1 VPEVGAQ
8 KAYTPDETVELIT
21 NYRNTHAAEY
31 ADNSI
36 NVVNL
41 KGVYTGDITN
51 KYASFYEKNL
61 AVTPVLS
68 DLLSGTLSGIG
79 LGEGNAWSGAYGA
92 AWGLLSDPAGTSDQL
107 VNGVVGL
114 SKNSWGSF
122 MDITEANQTK
132 SAMAI
137 LYDMQGNSEASAA
150 IRAQSDIEFVLNF
163 LPANRAKT
171 LAELGAGR
179 KLESVGPCNGDCRP
193 VSVAG
198 EGAKAT
204 GAAEVPATS
213 ATARVGLREDLAAQA
228 GIPRNMVEAPANV
241 WGKSIDDIQQSFKMD
256 GAKLTYVPPKTG
268 TSGNAQVYKVEGGT
282 TGIKEIQY
290 SPSTVDASV
299 KSVHVG
305 EYYKITYVD
314 GSKAKVIDPA
324 TYRPTFQVSSKP
336 IYDANTTYLNPQGQ
350 KVKFNPA
357 TNAWISE

>member
-1 VPEVGAQ
+1 MLAKQGVAPDALTLKHLGIALSPLGATYASGGSDVPEVGAERP
-8 KAYTPDETVELIT
+8 YTPDETVELIT

-31 ADNSI
+31 ADKRI

-41 KGVYTGDITN
+41 KGVYTGDITH

-61 AVTPVLS
+61 AVTPALS

-79 LGEGNAWSGAYGA
+79 LGAGNAWSGAYGA

-114 SKNSWGSF
+114 SKNPWGSF

-171 LAELGAGR
+171 LAELGAGP
-179 KLESVGPCNGDCRP
+179 KLEPLGPCNGDCRG

-198 EGAKAT
+198 EGAKG
-204 GAAEVPATS
+204 GAASSGAENAALYPKLKDQLIQENLSNIADQDS
-213 ATARVGLREDLAAQA
+213 RLAAA
-228 GIPRNMVEAPANV
+228 VNGSGTKNPNF
-241 WGKSIDDIQQSFKMD
+241 SIGQ
-256 GAKLTYVPPKTG
+256 G
-268 TSGNAQVYKVEGGT
+268 TSSEANQLGKTWVGDVRQKQVMGLV
-282 TGIKEIQY
+282 
-290 SPSTVDASV
+290 
-299 KSVHVG
+299 
-305 EYYKITYVD
+305 
-314 GSKAKVIDPA
+314 
-324 TYRPTFQVSSKP
+324 
-336 IYDANTTYLNPQGQ
+336 
-350 KVKFNPA
+350 
-357 TNAWISE
+357 

>member
-1 VPEVGAQ
+1 VLAKQGGAPDALTLKHLGIALSPLGATYASAGSDVPEVGAERP
-8 KAYTPDETVELIT
+8 YTPDETVELIT

-61 AVTPVLS
+61 AVTPALS

-79 LGEGNAWSGAYGA
+79 LGAGNAWSGAYGA

-114 SKNSWGSF
+114 SKNPWGSF

-171 LAELGAGR
+171 LAELGAPP
-179 KLESVGPCNGDCRP
+179 KLDPLGPCNGDCRP

-204 GAAEVPATS
+204 TKVITEFGPMNQGPLPKGIADTFRSGTYSEVVTHNRP
-213 ATARVGLREDLAAQA
+213 RCIVFMVGLR
-228 GIPRNMVEAPANV
+228 R
-241 WGKSIDDIQQSFKMD
+241 S
-256 GAKLTYVPPKTG
+256 
-268 TSGNAQVYKVEGGT
+268 
-282 TGIKEIQY
+282 
-290 SPSTVDASV
+290 
-299 KSVHVG
+299 
-305 EYYKITYVD
+305 
-314 GSKAKVIDPA
+314 
-324 TYRPTFQVSSKP
+324 
-336 IYDANTTYLNPQGQ
+336 
-350 KVKFNPA
+350 
-357 TNAWISE
+357 